1 MINRNSNF
9 MIKSSTNFKCGKDEL
24 NRLLSIVIPMK
35 DEAENVSPLY
45 KKLKASLEKIQYNY
59 EIFFIDDGSTDSTYQ
74 ELVNLSN
81 TDNHLKIIKL
91 RKNFGKATALSTGF
105 KYVSGSIVIT
115 MDGDLQDDPEEIPRF
130 IAKIE
135 EGYDLVSG
143 WKHLR
148 LDPLTKTLPSK
159 IFNRLACIL
168 TGVNLHDFNCGFKAY
183 RRGVIDSLHL
193 YGEMHRYI
201 PALAAWSGF
210 NITEIPVH
218 HNHRLY
224 GKSKYGFSR
233 LIKGLLD
240 LITVKFLISYSSRP
254 LHVFGV
260 PGICS
265 LLVGGII
272 GFYLLILKYFENIRL
287 SERPLLM
294 LSIVLVFI
302 GFQFI
307 SLGLLGEMITYRE
320 AREENNNR
328 FIETIVGI

>member
-1 MINRNSNF
+1 MIN
-9 MIKSSTNFKCGKDEL
+9 SSTNLKYGKDNL
-24 NRLLSIVIPMK
+24 NHSLSIVVPMK
-35 DEAENVSPLY
+35 NEEGNVIPLY
-45 KKLKASLEKIQYNY
+45 EKLKASLERIQYEY
-59 EIFFIDDGSTDSTYQ
+59 EIFWVDDGSTDSTFKK
-74 ELVNLSN
+74 LVIISN
-81 TDNHLKIIKL
+81 KDDRLRVIKL
-91 RKNFGKATALSTGF
+91 RKNFGKATALSTAF

-115 MDGDLQDDPEEIPRF
+115 MDGDLQDDPEEIPQF

-148 LDPLTKTLPSK
+148 HDPLTKILPSK
-159 IFNRLACIL
+159 IFNKLTCIL
-168 TGVNLHDFNCGFKAY
+168 TGVPLHDFNCGFKAY
-183 RRGVIDSLHL
+183 RREVIDDIHL

-210 NITEIPVH
+210 KITEISVN
-218 HNHRLY
+218 HNPRLY

-265 LLVGGII
+265 LLVGCFI
-272 GFYLLILKYFENIRL
+272 GLYLSILKYFENIRL

-294 LSIVLVFI
+294 LAILLVFI

-307 SLGLLGEMITYRE
+307 SIGLLGEMITYKA
-320 AREENNNR
+320 AREENTNR
-328 FIETIVGI
+328 FIEMVIGIKVS

>member
-1 MINRNSNF
+1 MIR
-9 MIKSSTNFKCGKDEL
+9 SSTNFKCGKDEL